1 MTADLRAKQQ
11 EACEIMI
18 SKVSAMHSA
27 QMETACRKMA
37 ESYVDYE
44 MTGRNLG
51 MCEHLDKEHFYCLTR
66 GYFEAAVR
74 NGSLYCAGDKQ
85 EGYFIFE
92 TPETKRTLYG
102 SLLQA
107 KWSLRAFGLKKGIRY
122 VKEIMNS
129 GTYLA
134 SELGRQKKP
143 FTKIEFIAVAKEHQG
158 QGYMRQMMEYA
169 FSESDRLG
177 LPLILTTDDPKKVKL
192 YEHFG
197 LKMVREHMVSD
208 RAVYYEMLREYR
220 RNNLLSFLLSLH
232 RNFVSLQS
240 MYQAI

>member
-1 MTADLRAKQQ
+1 
-11 EACEIMI
+11 
-18 SKVSAMHSA
+18 MHSA
-27 QMETACRKMA
+27 KMETACRKMA

-51 MCEHLDKEHFYCLTR
+51 MCEHLDKEHFYRLTR

-74 NGSLYCAGDKQ
+74 NGSLYCAGANR
-85 EGYFIFE
+85 EGYFNFE
-92 TPETKRTLYG
+92 TPETKRSLSG

-107 KWSLRAFGLKKGIRY
+107 TWSLRAFGLKKGIRY

-134 SELGRQKKP
+134 SEFGRQKKP

-177 LPLILTTDDPKKVKL
+177 LPLILTTDDPKKVEI

-197 LKMVREHMVSD
+197 MKMVREHIVSD
-208 RAVYYEMLREYR
+208 RAVYYEMLRE
-220 RNNLLSFLLSLH
+220 
-232 RNFVSLQS
+232 
-240 MYQAI
+240 

>member
-1 MTADLRAKQQ
+1 
-11 EACEIMI
+11 
-18 SKVSAMHSA
+18 
-27 QMETACRKMA
+27 METACRKMA

-51 MCEHLDKEHFYCLTR
+51 MCEHLDKEHFYRLTR

-74 NGSLYCAGDKQ
+74 NGSLYCAGDNR

-92 TPETKRTLYG
+92 TPETKRSLSS

-107 KWSLRAFGLKKGIRY
+107 TWPLRAFGLKKGIRY

-134 SELGRQKKP
+134 SEFGRQKKP

-177 LPLILTTDDPKKVKL
+177 LPLILTTDDPKKVEI

-197 LKMVREHMVSD
+197 MKMVREHIVSD
-208 RAVYYEMLREYR
+208 RAVYYEMLRE
-220 RNNLLSFLLSLH
+220 
-232 RNFVSLQS
+232 
-240 MYQAI
+240 

>member
-1 MTADLRAKQQ
+1 
-11 EACEIMI
+11 MI
-18 SKVSAMHSA
+18 SKVSAMHSV

-51 MCEHLDKEHFYCLTR
+51 ICEHLDKEHFYCLTR

-74 NGSLYCAGDKQ
+74 NGSLCCAGDKQ

-102 SLLQA
+102 SLLHA

-134 SELGRQKKP
+134 SEFGRQKKP

-177 LPLILTTDDPKKVKL
+177 LPLILTTDDPKKVEI

-197 LKMVREHMVSD
+197 MKMVREHIVSD
-208 RAVYYEMLREYR
+208 RAIYYEMLRE
-220 RNNLLSFLLSLH
+220 SDKG
-232 RNFVSLQS
+232 
-240 MYQAI
+240 

>member
-1 MTADLRAKQQ
+1 
-11 EACEIMI
+11 MI
-18 SKVSAMHSA
+18 TKVSVMYSA
-27 QMETACRKMA
+27 QMEMVCRRMA

-51 MCEHLDKEHFYCLTR
+51 MCEHLDKEHFYRLTR
-66 GYFEAAVR
+66 GYFESAVK
-74 NGSLYCAGDKQ
+74 NGSLYCAGDNR

-92 TPETKRTLYG
+92 TPETKRNLYG

-107 KWSLRAFGLKKGIRY
+107 KWLLRAFGLEKGIRY
-122 VKEIMNS
+122 IKEIMNS

-134 SELGRQKKP
+134 SEFSKQKKT

-177 LPLILTTDDPKKVKL
+177 LPLILTTDDQKKVKV

-197 LKMVREHMVSD
+197 MRLVREHVVSD
-208 RAVYYEMLREYR
+208 RAVYYEMLRE
-220 RNNLLSFLLSLH
+220 
-232 RNFVSLQS
+232 
-240 MYQAI
+240 

>member
-1 MTADLRAKQQ
+1 
-11 EACEIMI
+11 MI
-18 SKVSAMHSA
+18 TKVSVMYSA
-27 QMETACRKMA
+27 QMEMVCRRMA

-51 MCEHLDKEHFYCLTR
+51 MCEHLDKEHFYRLTR
-66 GYFEAAVR
+66 GYFESAVK
-74 NGSLYCAGDKQ
+74 NGSLYCAGDNR

-92 TPETKRTLYG
+92 TPETKRNLYG

-107 KWSLRAFGLKKGIRY
+107 KWLLRAFGLEKGIRY
-122 VKEIMNS
+122 IKEIMNS

-134 SELGRQKKP
+134 SEFSKQKKP

-177 LPLILTTDDPKKVKL
+177 LPLILTTDDQKKVKV

-197 LKMVREHMVSD
+197 MRLVREHIVSD
-208 RAVYYEMLREYR
+208 RAVYYEMLRE
-220 RNNLLSFLLSLH
+220 
-232 RNFVSLQS
+232 
-240 MYQAI
+240 

>member
-1 MTADLRAKQQ
+1 
-11 EACEIMI
+11 MI
-18 SKVSAMHSA
+18 SKVSTMHSA
-27 QMETACRKMA
+27 KMETACRKMA

-51 MCEHLDKEHFYCLTR
+51 MCEHLDKEHFYRLTR

-74 NGSLYCAGDKQ
+74 NGSLYCAGDNS

-92 TPETKRTLYG
+92 TPETKRSLSS

-107 KWSLRAFGLKKGIRY
+107 TWSLRTFGLKKGIRY

-134 SELGRQKKP
+134 SEFGRQKKP

-169 FSESDRLG
+169 FSESDRLR
-177 LPLILTTDDPKKVKL
+177 LPLILTTDDPKKVEI

-197 LKMVREHMVSD
+197 MKMVREHIVSD
-208 RAVYYEMLREYR
+208 RAVYYEMLRE
-220 RNNLLSFLLSLH
+220 
-232 RNFVSLQS
+232 
-240 MYQAI
+240 

>member
-1 MTADLRAKQQ
+1 
-11 EACEIMI
+11 MI
-18 SKVSAMHSA
+18 TKVSVMYSA
-27 QMETACRKMA
+27 QMEMVCRRMA

-51 MCEHLDKEHFYCLTR
+51 MCEHLDKEHFYRLTR
-66 GYFEAAVR
+66 GYFESAVK
-74 NGSLYCAGDKQ
+74 NGSLYCAGDNR

-107 KWSLRAFGLKKGIRY
+107 KWLLRAFGLEKGIRY
-122 VKEIMNS
+122 IKEIMNS

-134 SELGRQKKP
+134 SEFSKQKKP

-177 LPLILTTDDPKKVKL
+177 LPLILTTDDQKKVKV

-197 LKMVREHMVSD
+197 MRLVREHIVSD
-208 RAVYYEMLREYR
+208 RAVYYEMLRE
-220 RNNLLSFLLSLH
+220 
-232 RNFVSLQS
+232 
-240 MYQAI
+240 

>member
-1 MTADLRAKQQ
+1 
-11 EACEIMI
+11 MI
-18 SKVSAMHSA
+18 TKVSVMYSA
-27 QMETACRKMA
+27 QMEMVCRRMA

-51 MCEHLDKEHFYCLTR
+51 MCEHLDKEHFYRLTR
-66 GYFEAAVR
+66 GYFESAVK
-74 NGSLYCAGDKQ
+74 NGSLYCAGDNR

-92 TPETKRTLYG
+92 TPETKRNLYG

-107 KWSLRAFGLKKGIRY
+107 KWLLRAFGLEKGIRY
-122 VKEIMNS
+122 IKEIMNS

-134 SELGRQKKP
+134 SEFSKQKKP

-177 LPLILTTDDPKKVKL
+177 LPLILTTDDEKKVKI

-197 LKMVREHMVSD
+197 MKMVREHIVSD
-208 RAVYYEMLREYR
+208 RAVYYEMLRE
-220 RNNLLSFLLSLH
+220 
-232 RNFVSLQS
+232 
-240 MYQAI
+240 

>member
-1 MTADLRAKQQ
+1 
-11 EACEIMI
+11 MI

-107 KWSLRAFGLKKGIRY
+107 KWSLRAFSLKKGIRY
-122 VKEIMNS
+122 VKQIMHS

-134 SELGRQKKP
+134 SEFGRQKKP

-158 QGYMRQMMEYA
+158 HGYMRQMMEYA

-177 LPLILTTDDPKKVKL
+177 LSLILTTDDPKKVEI

-197 LKMVREHMVSD
+197 MKMVREHIVSD
-208 RAVYYEMLREYR
+208 RAIYYEMLRE
-220 RNNLLSFLLSLH
+220 SDKG
-232 RNFVSLQS
+232 
-240 MYQAI
+240 

>member
-1 MTADLRAKQQ
+1 
-11 EACEIMI
+11 MI
-18 SKVSAMHSA
+18 SKVSTMHSA
-27 QMETACRKMA
+27 KMETACRKMA

-51 MCEHLDKEHFYCLTR
+51 MCEHLDKEHFYRLTR

-74 NGSLYCAGDKQ
+74 NGSLYCAGDNR

-92 TPETKRTLYG
+92 TPETKRSL
-102 SLLQA
+102 SSNLLQA
-107 KWSLRAFGLKKGIRY
+107 TWSLRAFGLKKGIRY

-134 SELGRQKKP
+134 SEFGRQKKP

-158 QGYMRQMMEYA
+158 QGYMRQMMEYV

-177 LPLILTTDDPKKVKL
+177 LPLILTTDDPKKVEI

-197 LKMVREHMVSD
+197 MKMVREHIVSD
-208 RAVYYEMLREYR
+208 RAVYYEMLRE
-220 RNNLLSFLLSLH
+220 
-232 RNFVSLQS
+232 
-240 MYQAI
+240 

>member
-1 MTADLRAKQQ
+1 
-11 EACEIMI
+11 MI
-18 SKVSAMHSA
+18 SKVSTMHSA
-27 QMETACRKMA
+27 KMETACRRMA
-37 ESYVDYE
+37 ESYLTYE

-51 MCEHLDKEHFYCLTR
+51 MCEHLDKEHFYRLTR

-74 NGSLYCAGDKQ
+74 NGSLYSAGDKQ

-92 TPETKRTLYG
+92 TPETKRSLSG

-107 KWSLRAFGLKKGIRY
+107 TWSLRAFGLKKGIRY
-122 VKEIMNS
+122 VKEILDS

-134 SELGRQKKP
+134 SEFGRQKKP

-177 LPLILTTDDPKKVKL
+177 LPLILTTDDPKKVEI

-197 LKMVREHMVSD
+197 MKMVREHIVSD
-208 RAVYYEMLREYR
+208 RAVYYEMILKERGWWK
-220 RNNLLSFLLSLH
+220 
-232 RNFVSLQS
+232 
-240 MYQAI
+240 

>member
-1 MTADLRAKQQ
+1 
-11 EACEIMI
+11 MI
-18 SKVSAMHSA
+18 SKVSTMHSA
-27 QMETACRKMA
+27 KMETACRKMA

-51 MCEHLDKEHFYCLTR
+51 MCEHLDKEHFYRLTR

-92 TPETKRTLYG
+92 TPETKRSLYG

-107 KWSLRAFGLKKGIRY
+107 TWSLRAFGLKKGIRY
-122 VKEIMNS
+122 VKEILDS

-134 SELGRQKKP
+134 SEFGRQKKP

-177 LPLILTTDDPKKVKL
+177 LPLILTTDDPKKVEI

-197 LKMVREHMVSD
+197 MKMVREHIVSD
-208 RAVYYEMLREYR
+208 RAVYYEMLRE
-220 RNNLLSFLLSLH
+220 
-232 RNFVSLQS
+232 
-240 MYQAI
+240 

>member
-1 MTADLRAKQQ
+1 
-11 EACEIMI
+11 
-18 SKVSAMHSA
+18 
-27 QMETACRKMA
+27 MA

-51 MCEHLDKEHFYCLTR
+51 MCEHLDKEHFYRLTR

-134 SELGRQKKP
+134 SEFGKQKKP
-143 FTKIEFIAVAKEHQG
+143 FTKIEFIAVAQEHQG
-158 QGYMRQMMEYA
+158 HGYMRQMMEYA

-177 LPLILTTDDPKKVKL
+177 LPLILTTDDPKKVEI

-197 LKMVREHMVSD
+197 MKMVREHIVSD
-208 RAVYYEMLREYR
+208 RAIYYEMLRE
-220 RNNLLSFLLSLH
+220 SDKG
-232 RNFVSLQS
+232 
-240 MYQAI
+240 

>member
-1 MTADLRAKQQ
+1 
-11 EACEIMI
+11 MI
-18 SKVSAMHSA
+18 SKVSTMHSA
-27 QMETACRKMA
+27 KMETACRKMA

-51 MCEHLDKEHFYCLTR
+51 MCEHLDKEHFYRLTR

-74 NGSLYCAGDKQ
+74 NGSLYSAGDKQ

-92 TPETKRTLYG
+92 TPETKRSLSS
-102 SLLQA
+102 SLLLA
-107 KWSLRAFGLKKGIRY
+107 TWSLRAFGLKKGIRY

-134 SELGRQKKP
+134 SEFGRQKKP

-169 FSESDRLG
+169 FSGSDRLG
-177 LPLILTTDDPKKVKL
+177 LPLILTTDDPKKVEI

-197 LKMVREHMVSD
+197 MKMVREHIVSD
-208 RAVYYEMLREYR
+208 RAVYYEMLRE
-220 RNNLLSFLLSLH
+220 
-232 RNFVSLQS
+232 
-240 MYQAI
+240 

>member
-1 MTADLRAKQQ
+1 
-11 EACEIMI
+11 MI
-18 SKVSAMHSA
+18 SKVSTMHSA
-27 QMETACRKMA
+27 KMETACRKMA

-51 MCEHLDKEHFYCLTR
+51 MCEHLDKEHFYRLTR

-92 TPETKRTLYG
+92 TPETKRSLSG

-107 KWSLRAFGLKKGIRY
+107 TWSLRAFGLKKGIRY
-122 VKEIMNS
+122 VKEIMNL

-134 SELGRQKKP
+134 SEFGRQKKP
-143 FTKIEFIAVAKEHQG
+143 FTKIEFIAVSKEHQG

-169 FSESDRLG
+169 FSGSDRLG
-177 LPLILTTDDPKKVKL
+177 LPLILTTDDPKKVEI

-197 LKMVREHMVSD
+197 MKMVREHIVSD
-208 RAVYYEMLREYR
+208 RAVYYEMLRE
-220 RNNLLSFLLSLH
+220 
-232 RNFVSLQS
+232 
-240 MYQAI
+240 

>member
-1 MTADLRAKQQ
+1 
-11 EACEIMI
+11 MI
-18 SKVSAMHSA
+18 SKVSTMHSA
-27 QMETACRKMA
+27 KMETACRKMA

-51 MCEHLDKEHFYCLTR
+51 MCEHLDKEHFYRLTR

-92 TPETKRTLYG
+92 TPETKRSLSG
-102 SLLQA
+102 SLLQVT
-107 KWSLRAFGLKKGIRY
+107 WSLRAVGLKKGIRY

-134 SELGRQKKP
+134 SEFGRQKKP

-177 LPLILTTDDPKKVKL
+177 LPLILTTDDPKKVEI

-197 LKMVREHMVSD
+197 MKMVREHIVSD
-208 RAVYYEMLREYR
+208 RAVYYEMILKERGWWK
-220 RNNLLSFLLSLH
+220 
-232 RNFVSLQS
+232 
-240 MYQAI
+240 

>member
-1 MTADLRAKQQ
+1 
-11 EACEIMI
+11 MI

-27 QMETACRKMA
+27 QMETACRRMA

-51 MCEHLDKEHFYCLTR
+51 MCEHLDKEHFYRLTR

-92 TPETKRTLYG
+92 TPETKRSLSS

-107 KWSLRAFGLKKGIRY
+107 TWSLRAFGLKKGIRY

-134 SELGRQKKP
+134 SKFGRQKKP

-169 FSESDRLG
+169 FSGSDRLG
-177 LPLILTTDDPKKVKL
+177 LPLILTTDDPKKVEI

-197 LKMVREHMVSD
+197 MKMVREHIVSD
-208 RAVYYEMLREYR
+208 RAVYYEMLRE
-220 RNNLLSFLLSLH
+220 
-232 RNFVSLQS
+232 
-240 MYQAI
+240 

>member
-1 MTADLRAKQQ
+1 
-11 EACEIMI
+11 MI
-18 SKVSAMHSA
+18 SKVSTMHSA
-27 QMETACRKMA
+27 KMETACRKMA

-51 MCEHLDKEHFYCLTR
+51 MCEHLDKEHFYRLTR

-74 NGSLYCAGDKQ
+74 NGSLYSAGDKQ

-92 TPETKRTLYG
+92 TPETKRSLSG

-107 KWSLRAFGLKKGIRY
+107 TWSLRAFGLKKGIRY
-122 VKEIMNS
+122 VKEILDS

-134 SELGRQKKP
+134 SEFGRQKKP
-143 FTKIEFIAVAKEHQG
+143 FTKIEFIAVSKEHQG

-177 LPLILTTDDPKKVKL
+177 LPLILTTDDPKKVEI

-197 LKMVREHMVSD
+197 MKMVREHIVSD
-208 RAVYYEMLREYR
+208 RAVYYEMILKERGWWK
-220 RNNLLSFLLSLH
+220 
-232 RNFVSLQS
+232 
-240 MYQAI
+240 

>member
-1 MTADLRAKQQ
+1 
-11 EACEIMI
+11 MI
-18 SKVSAMHSA
+18 TKVSVMYSA
-27 QMETACRKMA
+27 QMEMVCRRMA

-51 MCEHLDKEHFYCLTR
+51 MCEHLDKEHFYRLTR
-66 GYFEAAVR
+66 GYFVSAVK
-74 NGSLYCAGDKQ
+74 NGSLYCAGDNR

-92 TPETKRTLYG
+92 TPETKRNLYG

-107 KWSLRAFGLKKGIRY
+107 KWLLRAFGLEKGIRY
-122 VKEIMNS
+122 IKEIMNS

-134 SELGRQKKP
+134 SEFSKQKKP

-177 LPLILTTDDPKKVKL
+177 LLLILTTDDQKKVKV

-197 LKMVREHMVSD
+197 MRLVREHIVSD
-208 RAVYYEMLREYR
+208 RAVYYEMLRE
-220 RNNLLSFLLSLH
+220 
-232 RNFVSLQS
+232 
-240 MYQAI
+240 

>member
-1 MTADLRAKQQ
+1 
-11 EACEIMI
+11 
-18 SKVSAMHSA
+18 
-27 QMETACRKMA
+27 MA

-51 MCEHLDKEHFYCLTR
+51 MCEHLDKEHFYRLTR

-74 NGSLYCAGDKQ
+74 NGSLYCAGDNR

-107 KWSLRAFGLKKGIRY
+107 KWLLRAFGIPKGIRY
-122 VKEIMNS
+122 VKEIMDS

-177 LPLILTTDDPKKVKL
+177 LPLILTTDDPKKVEI

-197 LKMVREHMVSD
+197 MKMVREHIVSD
-208 RAVYYEMLREYR
+208 RAIYYEMLRE
-220 RNNLLSFLLSLH
+220 SDKG
-232 RNFVSLQS
+232 
-240 MYQAI
+240 

>member
-1 MTADLRAKQQ
+1 
-11 EACEIMI
+11 
-18 SKVSAMHSA
+18 
-27 QMETACRKMA
+27 METACRKMA

-51 MCEHLDKEHFYCLTR
+51 MCEHLDKEHFYRLTR

-74 NGSLYCAGDKQ
+74 NGSHYCAGDNR

-92 TPETKRTLYG
+92 TPETKRSLYG

-107 KWSLRAFGLKKGIRY
+107 KWSLCAFGIPKGIRY

-134 SELGRQKKP
+134 SKFGRQKKP

-197 LKMVREHMVSD
+197 LKMVREHIVSD
-208 RAVYYEMLREYR
+208 RAVYYEMLRE
-220 RNNLLSFLLSLH
+220 
-232 RNFVSLQS
+232 
-240 MYQAI
+240 

>member
-1 MTADLRAKQQ
+1 
-11 EACEIMI
+11 MI
-18 SKVSAMHSA
+18 SKVSTMHSA
-27 QMETACRKMA
+27 KMETACRKMA

-51 MCEHLDKEHFYCLTR
+51 MCEHLDKEHFYRLTR

-74 NGSLYCAGDKQ
+74 NGSLYCAGDNR

-92 TPETKRTLYG
+92 TPETKRSLSG

-107 KWSLRAFGLKKGIRY
+107 TWSLRAFGLKKGIRY

-134 SELGRQKKP
+134 SEFGRQKKP

-169 FSESDRLG
+169 YKTAENHRV
-177 LPLILTTDDPKKVKL
+177 PVILDTDDKDKAAR
-192 YEHFG
+192 YEHLG
-197 LKMVREHMVSD
+197 MKLDRVRSCGERFHMYD
-208 RAVYYEMLREYR
+208 LIRE
-220 RNNLLSFLLSLH
+220 
-232 RNFVSLQS
+232 
-240 MYQAI
+240 